1 VLLRAPCSHP
11 VRLDAAKPLLDAA
24 THIHRAHCTQ
34 HRLALAVLRQWLS
47 NRAGNARAL
56 CVGTLGMMRLPHY
69 FWATTEFCPTFPMRR
84 VDFAEALFRPVP
96 GIKLTRDHPSVI
108 A

>member
-1 VLLRAPCSHP
+1 
-11 VRLDAAKPLLDAA
+11 
-24 THIHRAHCTQ
+24 
-34 HRLALAVLRQWLS
+34 
-47 NRAGNARAL
+47 
-56 CVGTLGMMRLPHY
+56 MMRLPHY